1 MRRLHHFLFVR
12 HRHNWVLLFRFGVV
26 GLSGVLVNMLTLI
39 VVKKLGPDEHAAI
52 VALGGT
58 EYHVRWYHV
67 YSTIAF
73 LVANLWNFQLNRTW
87 TFRTSRHARWMREY
101 LPFLAV
107 GLLAQV
113 VGLVLLT
120 LLMHPNSALHLPE
133 SVFDNST
140 GFRTRLYWA
149 QLIVIAVTTPVSFV
163 LNKLWTFAAVRTH
176 HPDLAD
182 PSHAEAVLAEPGD
195 GPGEPA
201 GVAPVASG
209 GPDARA

>member
-1 MRRLHHFLFVR
+1 MRRVHHFLFVR
-12 HRHNWVLLFRFGVV
+12 HRHNWVLLFRFGAV
-26 GLSGVLVNMLTLI
+26 GVSGVLVNMVTLI
-39 VVKKLGPDEHAAI
+39 LVKKLGPDEHDAI
-52 VALGGT
+52 LALPGT
-58 EYHVRWYHV
+58 DYHVRWYHV

-73 LVANLWNFQLNRTW
+73 LVANLWNFQLNRSW
-87 TFRTSRHARWMREY
+87 TFRTSRRSPWLREY

-120 LLMHPNSALHLPE
+120 LLMHPSSALHLPE

-163 LNKLWTFAAVRTH
+163 LNKMWTFAAVRTH

-182 PSHAEAVLAEPGD
+182 PSHAEAVLAEPGER
-195 GPGEPA
+195 PGEPA
-201 GVAPVASG
+201 GVARAASA

>member
-1 MRRLHHFLFVR
+1 VRRLHHFLFVR
-12 HRHNWVLLFRFGVV
+12 HRHNWVLLFRFGAV
-26 GLSGVLVNMLTLI
+26 GASGVLVNMLTLI
-39 VVKKLGPDEHAAI
+39 LVKKLGPDEHEAI
-52 VALGGT
+52 LALGGT

-73 LVANLWNFQLNRTW
+73 LVANLWNFQLNRSW
-87 TFRTSRHARWMREY
+87 TFRTSRHARWLREY

-182 PSHAEAVLAEPGD
+182 PSHAEAVLAEPAD
-195 GPGEPA
+195 APGEPA
-201 GVAPVASG
+201 GVARVASG

>member
-39 VVKKLGPDEHAAI
+39 LVKKLGPDEHEAI

-73 LVANLWNFQLNRTW
+73 LVANLWNFQLNRSW
-87 TFRTSRHARWMREY
+87 TFRTSRHARWLREY

-120 LLMHPNSALHLPE
+120 LLMHPSSALHLPE

-163 LNKLWTFAAVRTH
+163 LNKVWTFAAVRTH

-182 PSHAEAVLAEPGD
+182 PRHAEAVLAEPD
-195 GPGEPA
+195 GQAGEPA